1 MGYVLFALAG
11 FVVGVVGLSV
21 VALCCASARADR
33 ASEEDR

>member
-1 MGYVLFALAG
+1 MENVFFALAG

-33 ASEEDR
+33 ASEEDQ